1 MDPKRRPSKSGGAG
15 KRAVAGP
22 KTSPVEDL
30 VRNAAAAMLAE
41 QPDEAERLFRA
52 ATQADWKHVSA
63 RIGLARAVAAT
74 GKLTEASEELQRAAE
89 IGRADPL
96 VLSEVAR
103 QFARL
108 GEFERAI
115 KVYRRAAT
123 LAKDDAVA
131 LSRAAS
137 AAERLSLLD
146 EADALC
152 DEAAARDEACAEAM
166 LIRARVLK
174 RRERFEEA
182 ERLLGDAIAASASTN
197 TVTRS
202 NLHYERAAVRDR
214 TAQYAA
220 AVEDLHAAKAL
231 LAPDARRWQQPGNE
245 AQYTLRRFIQE
256 ITAERVG
263 QWEQR
268 SADFPGARV
277 AALVGFPRSGTT
289 LLEQVL
295 DAHPQIASVEETS
308 YWSSLIVSGI
318 LRSQGGHESFAQ
330 ALDQVDRATML
341 KIRESYLSA
350 LRSHVGAERA
360 SCLLLDKNP
369 LRTLMVPMLRR
380 VIPGASVLVALR
392 DPRDVVL
399 SNLMQPFEVSAM
411 NVAFLD
417 VARGGAF
424 YEIIMGGWLKLRE
437 MIGNW
442 VEVRYE
448 DLVSDL
454 QCSVTPAV
462 ELLGLPWA
470 EEQERFQQVRSQRV
484 VRSPTYA
491 DVREAVHTRAVRRW
505 EQYADYLAPALPG
518 LERIAVALG
527 YNA

>member
-1 MDPKRRPSKSGGAG
+1 MPGA
-15 KRAVAGP
+15 RASSVD
-22 KTSPVEDL
+22 DL
-30 VRNAAAAMLAE
+30 VRNAAAAMLAD
-41 QPDEAERLFRA
+41 QPEEAERLFRA

-63 RIGLARAVAAT
+63 RIGLARAIAAM
-74 GKLTEASEELQRAAE
+74 GRLIEASEELQRVAE
-89 IGRADPL
+89 IGRADRHAL
-96 VLSEVAR
+96 EEVAR
-103 QFARL
+103 HFAKL
-108 GEFERAI
+108 GEFERAL

-123 LAKDDAVA
+123 LAKDDGTA

-152 DEAAARDEACAEAM
+152 DEALSRDGVCSEAM
-166 LIRARVLK
+166 LIRARV
-174 RRERFEEA
+174 RRRRGQFDEA
-182 ERLLGDAIAASASTN
+182 ERVLSDAIAASQGAN
-197 TVTRS
+197 PVTRS

-220 AVEDLHAAKAL
+220 AVEDLHAAKAS
-231 LAPDARRWQQPGNE
+231 LAHDAHRWQRPGDE
-245 AQYTLRRFIQE
+245 AQYTLRRFMQE
-256 ITAERVG
+256 ITAERTR
-263 QWEQR
+263 QWHQQ
-268 SADFPGARV
+268 SAGLSPAKV

-289 LLEQVL
+289 LLEQVI

-318 LRSQGGHESFAQ
+318 YRSHGGHESFAQ
-330 ALDQVDRATML
+330 ALDQVDLGTLL
-341 KIRESYLSA
+341 KVRESYLSA
-350 LRSHVGAERA
+350 MRSHVGAERA
-360 SCLLLDKNP
+360 SSFLLDKNP

-380 VIPGASVLVALR
+380 VIPCAPVIVALR

-437 MIGNW
+437 MIENW

-448 DLVSDL
+448 DLVRDL
-454 QCSVTPAV
+454 QCSVAPAV

-470 EEQERFQQVRSQRV
+470 EELERSQQVRGQRV

-505 EQYADYLAPALPG
+505 EQYAEYLAPALPG
-518 LERIAVALG
+518 LNRIAATLG
-527 YNA
+527 YDA